1 MADDKLVGL
10 KFDGGK
16 SRLDLLDPYFIED
29 LGKVLAFGAEKYD
42 ANSWQNVPNAIG
54 RYRAALLRHC
64 MALLKEE
71 LVDEESGL
79 QHTAHI
85 AANAMFLHWLTRH
98 NPLTSEDSNG

>member
-1 MADDKLVGL
+1 MVNKPLGL
-10 KFDGGK
+10 KFDSGK
-16 SRLDLLDPYFIED
+16 PRLDLLDPYFIED
-29 LGKVLAFGAEKYD
+29 LGKVLTFGAEKYD
-42 ANSWQNVPNAIG
+42 ANSWQNVSNATA

-64 MALLKEE
+64 IALLKEE
-71 LVDEESGL
+71 PIDKESGL